1 MSYLFQNG
9 PWDRS
14 FQARVITE
22 GACAGRSPRHPG
34 VRLRLMGTNESS
46 DGSGYRAQVT
56 LDLDL
61 VALRQLRLELMD
73 AECKLVK
80 VMYSPEAIA
89 QAERELALLPSEV
102 FGYQDPPRVGV
113 R

>member
-34 VRLRLMGTNESS
+34 VRLRLMGANESS

-61 VALRQLRLELMD
+61 VALQQLRLELQD
-73 AECKLVK
+73 AER
-80 VMYSPEAIA
+80 
-89 QAERELALLPSEV
+89 QLLEHTLLSSEV
-102 FGYQDPPRVGV
+102 FGPEGPPRACA
-113 R
+113 RA